1 MILLSFTLLPFASRS
16 REKFFRCV
24 RLAPAVQMVE
34 LERCEAVPSPIKR
47 REVAVVSGSFD
58 RQVDRA

>member
-1 MILLSFTLLPFASRS
+1 MTPFSFTLLPFASRS

-34 LERCEAVPSPIKR
+34 LERCEAAPPPIKR
-47 REVAVVSGSFD
+47 REMAVVSGGFD